1 MNGVTNSP
9 KILVAAL
16 ACVLIVFQS
25 GCAGPAA
32 SKPLKG
38 AGTGALIGAG
48 GGAIAGGDAATIA
61 GLGAAG
67 AAIGATV
74 GMIQQSNERKRQD
87 TLAQQRAYNQAIA
100 MQKRKLDKAKTDLQE
115 ELDIAEGMRISATE
129 LNEMTAR
136 AESAEEQLK
145 ALQARKN
152 AAIERKKQLD
162 ELVKREKEAKEEIER
177 LAQELR
183 KLEEDAGLASADN

>member
-1 MNGVTNSP
+1 
-9 KILVAAL
+9 
-16 ACVLIVFQS
+16 
-25 GCAGPAA
+25 
-32 SKPLKG
+32 
-38 AGTGALIGAG
+38 
-48 GGAIAGGDAATIA
+48 
-61 GLGAAG
+61 
-67 AAIGATV
+67 
-74 GMIQQSNERKRQD
+74 
-87 TLAQQRAYNQAIA
+87 

-177 LAQELR
+177 LAQELK